1 MILRLHIHKF
11 VLFRFLFRRWKAS
24 SVEPHQT
31 EKALI
36 VNYKLEAAVF
46 AEPDNPMLEEKKDC
60 QRIIRLKSLNSK
72 TDCLALAKEV
82 VEKCDLIHASQLQE
96 IEQIIYYLK
105 NRKEPDTS
113 HHSRAVSS
121 SRATSNKGSSD
132 EIEKATIRNID
143 EYIELLYED
152 LSERIRGSAFILQ
165 LARNPDNLEELEKN
179 EAVLSALSRVLRED
193 WRKSLDLSTNIIYI
207 FFCFSTYTRF
217 HNVIVQYKIGSLCM
231 EVIEFELKRYDQMK
245 HDLELKKNPDQT
257 SSKEK
262 KNNLEKEAAKSMEN
276 SIDTIM
282 DEEKPKDMEPPRRRI
297 PELKQ
302 RPKSGNWNSYH
313 GNMSTSL
320 IKTQLLNN
328 SYHENLS
335 KEIMSPLEPPTN
347 GFEDKGQRTD
357 YDKLSKQLK
366 LFAKKQEQLLRVAF
380 YLLLNIAENV
390 KLEEKMRRKTI
401 VKMLVKTLERHN
413 IDLLILIVTFLKKLS
428 IVKDNKDDMHDANV
442 IEKLPRLLQSSQP
455 DLIQVT
461 LKLIFNLSFD
471 GQLRAKMIKIGFLP
485 KLVAFLSDDKHHGI
499 ATKILYHMSLDD
511 KVKSMFTYTD
521 CVPIVTDM
529 ILLNSCSKKS
539 EADLDLI
546 ALGVNLALNK
556 RNAQQMIE
564 NNRLHSLMARAF
576 KNQDT
581 LLMKMIRNISQHENL
596 KIYFVDF
603 VGDLSRMLTEC
614 LDEEF
619 MVECLGILGNL
630 SLTDLDY
637 SQIMHNFNLIP
648 WIKNVLTP
656 GKFKDDVVLEV
667 VILLGTFACDEACAM
682 LLCKTEIIYALIELL
697 KAKQEDDEIVL
708 QIAFVFQ
715 QVLRNEST
723 RSYMIKETESP
734 AYLIDLM
741 HDKNT
746 EIRKICDYCLD
757 VIAISDV
764 EWASRIKVCFISLHL
779 NSSYSINYVFTA
791 RKVP

>member
-1 MILRLHIHKF
+1 
-11 VLFRFLFRRWKAS
+11 
-24 SVEPHQT
+24 
-31 EKALI
+31 
-36 VNYKLEAAVF
+36 
-46 AEPDNPMLEEKKDC
+46 MLEEKKDC

-105 NRKEPDTS
+105 NRKEPDTVS
-113 HHSRAVSS
+113 RSRAVSS
-121 SRATSNKGSSD
+121 SRGATSSSNKSSSD

-245 HDLELKKNPDQT
+245 NDLEAKKNPEN
-257 SSKEK
+257 SKKTGTET
-262 KNNLEKEAAKSMEN
+262 KSVEN
-276 SIDTIM
+276 SIDTLM
-282 DEEKPKDMEPPRRRI
+282 DEEKPKEMEPPRRRI

-313 GNMSTSL
+313 GNMSSSL
-320 IKTQLLNN
+320 IKSQLLNN

-335 KEIMSPLEPPTN
+335 KEIMSPIDPPTN
-347 GFEDKGQRTD
+347 GFEEKGATKTD
-357 YDKLSKQLK
+357 FEKLSKQLK

-428 IVKDNKDDMHDANV
+428 IVRDNKDDMHDANV

-529 ILLNSCSKKS
+529 ILLNTCSKKS

-556 RNAQQMIE
+556 RNASQMIE
-564 NNRLHSLMARAF
+564 NNRLHSLMSRAF

-596 KIYFVDF
+596 KIFFVDF
-603 VGDLSRMLTEC
+603 VGDLARILTQCE
-614 LDEEF
+614 DEEF

-630 SLTDLDY
+630 SLADLDY

-648 WIKNVLTP
+648 WVKSVLQP
-656 GKFKDDVVLEV
+656 GKQKDDVVLEV

-741 HDKNT
+741 HDKNA

-757 VIAISDV
+757 IIAISDD
-764 EWASRIKVCFISLHL
+764 EWASRIKVSTIFM
-779 NSSYSINYVFTA
+779 
-791 RKVP
+791 